1 MAKRRRPRWEQL
13 PLAPANDN
21 ASVVNDLAVDAIDAF
36 FGDVA
41 APAPT
46 AAPDAASNEVRE
58 RSGRRAKRLGDD
70 LERWVAA
77 YLGTAQ
83 RVGAIAW
90 WMKIHPGVAHRRAL
104 IDGRWGFKLVW
115 GERAAADFVGLLP
128 DARMLAIECKSVEGQ
143 RLARSAIKPQQRAH
157 LDAVNAA
164 GGIALLA
171 AEFRDEG
178 AVTRTARQYV
188 IPWHEVPWAKARTA
202 ESLTELAACAWRERR
217 GEFLARLRG
226 E

>member
-21 ASVVNDLAVDAIDAF
+21 ASAVNELAVDAIDAF

-46 AAPDAASNEVRE
+46 VAPAAASNEVRE
-58 RSGRRAKRLGDD
+58 RAGRRARRLGED

-90 WMKIHPGVAHRRAL
+90 WMKIHPGVVHRRAL
-104 IDGRWGFKLVW
+104 IDGHWGFKLTW

-128 DARMLAIECKSVEGQ
+128 SGGMLAIECKSVEGQ
-143 RLARSAIKPQQRAH
+143 RLARAAIKPQQLAH
-157 LDAVNAA
+157 LDAVDAA
-164 GGIALLA
+164 GGRALLA
-171 AEFRDEG
+171 VEFRDEG
-178 AVTRTARQYV
+178 AATRTARQYV
-188 IPWHEVPWAKARTA
+188 IPWREVPWTTARTA
-202 ESLTELAACAWRERR
+202 MSLTELAATPWRERR

>member
-21 ASVVNDLAVDAIDAF
+21 ASAANELAVDAIDAF

-41 APAPT
+41 APTPT
-46 AAPDAASNEVRE
+46 AAASNEVRE
-58 RSGRRAKRLGDD
+58 RAGRRARRLGED

-83 RVGAIAW
+83 RVGAITW
-90 WMKIHPGVAHRRAL
+90 WMKIHPGVTHRRVL

-115 GERAAADFVGLLP
+115 GERAAADFIALAP
-128 DARMLAIECKSVEGQ
+128 DGRMLAIECKSVEGQ
-143 RLARSAIKPQQRAH
+143 RLARAAIKPQQLAH
-157 LDAVNAA
+157 LDAVDAA
-164 GGIALLA
+164 GGRALLA
-171 AEFRDEG
+171 VEFRDEG

-188 IPWHEVPWAKARTA
+188 IPWREVPWATARTA
-202 ESLTELAACAWRERR
+202 MSLTELAATPWRERR